1 MHNQYSIANGLN
13 FGCNV
18 HVCGDHITWLSPY
31 DRKMCG
37 CHKMPV
43 QPHAIYHRRR
53 YLRCKR
59 ISKFGST
66 LCTPKI
72 FVYHQ
77 DRIITMFTFICI
89 YTFVFHS
96 FFFFS
101 FNIFLGCQH
110 LPLLLTKYL
119 YSLERG
125 TPSRLDAVAI
135 VRMGKGECSA
145 SAGASVCLALIF
157 GFLLRLFAIKMV

>member
-1 MHNQYSIANGLN
+1 MAAITPYVFGPSHAQATHHHLLIIIHTQKKKMVCSSLAFSISNQNIVDYLRKMRFCMHNQYSIANGLN

-89 YTFVFHS
+89 YTFVFNS
-96 FFFFS
+96 FFFF
-101 FNIFLGCQH
+101 
-110 LPLLLTKYL
+110 
-119 YSLERG
+119 
-125 TPSRLDAVAI
+125 V
-135 VRMGKGECSA
+135 
-145 SAGASVCLALIF
+145 
-157 GFLLRLFAIKMV
+157 